1 MMIHPW
7 DAAETQEAL
16 GFVRRNEFGHLIAAG
31 RDRAVPMV
39 VPTQFLLADDRTVL
53 LHLARPNPIWR
64 AIEENPAV
72 VLSIAEDWSYVPG
85 SWRGPARGGEPAYGI
100 PTTYYAAVQ
109 LVGDAQIVKDEVG
122 KVEILRAQIG
132 RHEPDG
138 GLVDPGEHARH
149 LPGIQGLRITIR
161 QVRGKFKYDGHLD
174 GSARSHLADRFA
186 ERGGPGDAIACRRL
200 RSART
205 EAGKAPSA

>member
-1 MMIHPW
+1 MIIHPW
-7 DAAETQEAL
+7 DAAEEREAL
-16 GFVRRNEFGHLIAAG
+16 AFVRNNEFGHLIAAG
-31 RDRAVPMV
+31 RDRDVPVV
-39 VPTQFLLADDRTVL
+39 VPTQFLLADDRTAL

-72 VLSIAEDWSYVPG
+72 MLSIAGGWAYAPG
-85 SWRGPARGGEPAYGI
+85 SWRGPARGGDPAYGI

-109 LVGDAQIVKDEVG
+109 LVGDAQIIKDDVG
-122 KVEILRAQIG
+122 KAEILRAQIG

-149 LPGIQGLRITIR
+149 LPGIQGLRIAIR

-174 GSARSHLADRFA
+174 VSARNYLADRLA
-186 ERGGPGDAIACRRL
+186 ERAGPGDAAACIHL

-205 EAGKAPSA
+205 EAGKAPSP

>member
-1 MMIHPW
+1 MLIHPW
-7 DAAETQEAL
+7 DAVDEQEAL
-16 GFVRRNEFGHLIAAG
+16 GFVRSMEFGHLIAAG
-31 RDRAVPMV
+31 RERDVPVV

-72 VLSIAEDWSYVPG
+72 MLSIAGDWSYVPG
-85 SWRGPARGGEPAYGI
+85 GWRGPARGGEPAYGI

-109 LVGDAQIVKDEVG
+109 LVGDAQIVKNEAG
-122 KVEILRAQIG
+122 KAEILRAQIG

-149 LPGIQGLRITIR
+149 LPGIQGLRIAIR
-161 QVRGKFKYDGHLD
+161 QVRGKFKYDGHLNV
-174 GSARSHLADRFA
+174 SARSYLADRLV
-186 ERGGPGDAIACRRL
+186 ERAGPGDAIACTHL
-200 RSART
+200 LSART